1 MSELVRIAA
10 EGATP
15 GQLAKAFEALDQHFI
30 NAGCSPVEA
39 ATAAFRLEHDEPLTD
54 DEFEMARAWFNADKV
69 AREASGLEDL
79 DIIVT

>member
-15 GQLAKAFEALDQHFI
+15 GQLGKAFDALDRHFAE
-30 NAGCSPVEA
+30 AGCSAIEA
-39 ATAAFRLEHDEPLTD
+39 ATAAFRLEGEETLSDV
-54 DEFEMARAWFNADKV
+54 EFEMARAWFDAERV

-79 DIIVT
+79 DIVVE